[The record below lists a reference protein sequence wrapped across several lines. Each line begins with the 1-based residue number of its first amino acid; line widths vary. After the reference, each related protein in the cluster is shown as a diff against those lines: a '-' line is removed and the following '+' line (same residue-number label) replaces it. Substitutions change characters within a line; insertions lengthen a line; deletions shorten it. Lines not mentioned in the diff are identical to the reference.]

1 MIRGGIQWAWESA
14 ARAAGLAG
22 FHFHDLRHTSA
33 SWMVQA
39 GVPLNTVREVLGHK
53 SLTMTL
59 RYAHLA
65 PDHQADAM
73 AALDGY
79 RGQIQMPAARSQ

>member
-1 MIRGGIQWAWESA
+1 
-14 ARAAGLAG
+14 
-22 FHFHDLRHTSA
+22 
-33 SWMVQA
+33 MVQA

-73 AALDGY
+73 AALDGLPGGGVG
-79 RGQIQMPAARSQ
+79 RGPMLPSRLTAT